1 MAADMITFFIFA
13 QFFID
18 LQLRI
23 GPELRNN
30 RTTKLEN
37 YINIS
42 KMKVKTIVGF
52 LAAGA
57 MILSANAWK
66 SDACTN
72 IIVTKGASADGSF
85 MVSYAADSHALFGEL
100 YFQEAKDW
108 KPGSLRAI
116 VDWDSGRFLG
126 EIDQVAH
133 TYKRVGNMN
142 EHQLIIAETTFGGRP
157 ELHDSKGGIDYG
169 SLIYIALERC
179 RTAREAIEC
188 ITELANEYGYYS
200 SGESFSIVDKEEAW
214 ILEIIGKGTNLRN
227 GRNANKGIVWVAVR
241 IPDGY
246 ISAHANQSRITTF
259 NLNDPDNCLY
269 SKDVISFARKKGY
282 FEGEDDEFSFCD
294 AYAPLDFGAL
304 RACEA
309 RVWSAFNN
317 LCSGWFTFED
327 ETGRMVTKDAYAYF
341 DYAFGSNPKNR
352 MPLWVEPS
360 NKLTVKDIA
369 DAMRDHY
376 EGTPIDMTQ
385 DIGAGGNA
393 LPYRWR
399 PMEFEYDGKT
409 YVNERAI
416 ATQQTGFWFVGQTRP
431 TLPDLIGGVLWF
443 GTDDAATS
451 YLTPIYTNTNEVP
464 ECFRVGNGNML
475 KYSPTSSFWLNNRV
489 SNACYKMYDKMAPF
503 VRERIDKFE
512 NEQLAGLGDID
523 RHALDLYVAI
533 ADKQSEKAGKK
544 GVAYDPKGDTG
555 DAFSAVKKYLTKYSV
570 DTAQNQFAAWKTM
583 EEILLVKFIDGN
595 IKAQNEDGTFVH
607 NDYTETIPGGIQ
619 YGGYNEN
626 WKAAVATQ
634 NGEILEV
641 KELKSE

>member
-1 MAADMITFFIFA
+1 
-13 QFFID
+13 
-18 LQLRI
+18 
-23 GPELRNN
+23 
-30 RTTKLEN
+30 
-37 YINIS
+37 
-42 KMKVKTIVGF
+42 MKVKTIAGL
-52 LAAGA
+52 LASVA
-57 MILSANAWK
+57 MMLSANTWT
-66 SDACTN
+66 SEACTN

-85 MVSYAADSHALFGEL
+85 LVSYAADSHTLFGEL
-100 YFQEAKDW
+100 YFQDARDW
-108 KPGSLRAI
+108 KPGSMRAI

-126 EIDQVAH
+126 EIDQIAH

-157 ELHDSKGGIDYG
+157 ELHDAKGGIDYG

-179 RTAREAIEC
+179 KTAREAIEC

-200 SGESFSIVDKEEAW
+200 SGESFSIVDKDEAW

-227 GRNANKGIVWVAVR
+227 GRNINKGIVWVAVR

-246 ISAHANQSRITTF
+246 ISSHANQSRITTF
-259 NLNDPDNCLY
+259 ALNDPENCLY
-269 SKDVISFARKKGY
+269 AKDVISFARKKGY

-309 RVWSAFNN
+309 RVWSAFNI
-317 LCSGWFTFED
+317 LCNGWFTFED
-327 ETGRMVTKDAYAYF
+327 ETGRMVTKDAYSYF
-341 DYAFGSNPKNR
+341 DYAFGTNPKNH
-352 MPLWVEPS
+352 MPLCVMPS
-360 NKLTVKDIA
+360 KKLTVKDIA
-369 DAMRDHY
+369 DAMRDHF
-376 EGTPIDMTQ
+376 EGTPIDMTA

-431 TLPDLIGGVLWF
+431 TLPDLIGGVIWF

-451 YLTPIYTNTNEVP
+451 YLTPIYANTNEVP
-464 ECFRVGNGNML
+464 ECFKEGNGNMIT
-475 KYSPTSSFWLNNRV
+475 YSPTASFWLNNRV

-512 NEQLAGLGDID
+512 LEQIAGLGEVDQ
-523 RHALDLYVAI
+523 HALDMYVAI

-544 GVAYDPKGDTG
+544 GVSYDPKRDTG

-570 DTAQNQFAAWKTM
+570 ETAQNQFNAWKRM

-595 IKAQNEDGTFVH
+595 IKAQNEDGSFVH
-607 NDYTETIPGGIQ
+607 NEYTESIPAGIK
-619 YGGYNEN
+619 YGGYNET

-634 NGEILEV
+634 NGEILEA
-641 KELKSE
+641 KEP

>member
-1 MAADMITFFIFA
+1 
-13 QFFID
+13 
-18 LQLRI
+18 
-23 GPELRNN
+23 
-30 RTTKLEN
+30 
-37 YINIS
+37 
-42 KMKVKTIVGF
+42 MKVKTIVGA
-52 LAAGA
+52 LMAGA
-57 MILSANAWK
+57 VMLSVNTWT

-85 MVSYAADSHALFGEL
+85 MISYAADSHALYGEL
-100 YFQEAKDW
+100 YFQDAKDW
-108 KPGSLRAI
+108 KPGSMRSI

-126 EIDQVAH
+126 EIDQVSH

-188 ITELANEYGYYS
+188 ITELANTYGYYS
-200 SGESFSIVDKEEAW
+200 SGESFSIADKEEAW

-227 GRNANKGIVWVAVR
+227 GRNVNKGIVWVAVR

-246 ISAHANQSRITTF
+246 ISGHANQSRITTF
-259 NLNDPDNCLY
+259 ALNDPDNCLY
-269 SKDVISFARKKGY
+269 AKDVISFARKKGY

-317 LCSGWFTFED
+317 LCNGWFTFED
-327 ETGRMVTKDAYAYF
+327 ESGRMVTKDAYSYF

-352 MPLWVEPS
+352 MPLCVAPS
-360 NKLTVKDIA
+360 KKLSVKDVA
-369 DAMRDHY
+369 DAMRDHF
-376 EGTPIDMTQ
+376 EGTPIDMTT

-399 PMEFEYDGKT
+399 PMEFEYDGKH

-431 TLPDLIGGVLWF
+431 ALPDLIGGVIWF

-464 ECFRVGNGNML
+464 ECFKEGNGNMIT
-475 KYSPTSSFWLNNRV
+475 YSPTSSFWLNNRV

-503 VRERIDKFE
+503 VRERLDKFE
-512 NEQLAGLGDID
+512 NEQIAGLNEID
-523 RHALDLYVAI
+523 MAALEMYTVVA
-533 ADKQSEKAGKK
+533 DRQSEKAGKK
-544 GVAYDPKGDTG
+544 GTSYDPKIDTG
-555 DAFSAVKKYLTKYSV
+555 DAFASVKKYLTKYSV
-570 DTAQNQFAAWKTM
+570 ETAQKQFAAWKTM

-595 IKAQNEDGTFVH
+595 IKAQNEDGSFVH
-607 NDYTETIPGGIQ
+607 NDFTENIPDKIQ
-619 YGGYNEN
+619 YGGYNET

-641 KELKSE
+641 KELK

>member
-1 MAADMITFFIFA
+1 
-13 QFFID
+13 
-18 LQLRI
+18 
-23 GPELRNN
+23 
-30 RTTKLEN
+30 
-37 YINIS
+37 
-42 KMKVKTIVGF
+42 MKVKTIVGLF
-52 LAAGA
+52 AAGA

-85 MVSYAADSHALFGEL
+85 LVSYAADSHALYGEL

-126 EIDQVAH
+126 EIDQVPH

-188 ITELANEYGYYS
+188 ITELANTYGYYS

-214 ILEIIGKGTNLRN
+214 ILEIIGKGTSLRN

-246 ISAHANQSRITTF
+246 ISAHANQSRISTF
-259 NLNDPDNCLY
+259 NLKDPDNCLY

-282 FEGEDDEFSFCD
+282 FEGEDYEFSFCD

-327 ETGRMVTKDAYAYF
+327 ETGRMVTKDAYTYF
-341 DYAFGSNPKNR
+341 DYAFGANPKNR
-352 MPLWVEPS
+352 MPLCVEPS
-360 NKLTVKDIA
+360 RKLTVKDVA
-369 DAMRDHY
+369 DAMRDHF
-376 EGTPIDMTQ
+376 EGTPIDMTS

-416 ATQQTGFWFVGQTRP
+416 ATQQTGFWFVGQSRP
-431 TLPDLIGGVLWF
+431 ELPDLIGGIIWF

-451 YLTPIYTNTNEVP
+451 YLTPIYTNTNAVP
-464 ECFRVGNGNML
+464 ECFRVGNGNMI

-503 VRERIDKFE
+503 VRERVDKFE
-512 NEQLAGLGDID
+512 QEQLAGISEID
-523 RHALDLYVAI
+523 RHALDMYVVI

-544 GVAYDPKGDTG
+544 GVAYDPKTDTG
-555 DAFSAVKKYLTKYSV
+555 EAFSAVKKYLTKYSV
-570 DTAQNQFAAWKTM
+570 ETAQNQFAAWKTM

-595 IKAQNEDGTFVH
+595 IKAQNDDGSFVH
-607 NDYTETIPGGIQ
+607 NEYTETIPDRIQ
-619 YGGYNEN
+619 YGGYNET
-626 WKAAVATQ
+626 WKAAVAAQ
-634 NGEILEV
+634 NGEVLEV

>member
-544 GVAYDPKGDTG
+544 GIAYDPKGDTG

>member
-595 IKAQNEDGTFVH
+595 IKAQNEDGSFVH

>member
-570 DTAQNQFAAWKTM
+570 ETAQNQFAAWKTM

-595 IKAQNEDGTFVH
+595 IKAQNEDGSFVH